1 MNYLTFLTLE
11 IKVNGG
17 GEGWL
22 FLFKLRVT
30 PPPLTKALFDPILY
44 NYKACK
50 QTAM

>member
-1 MNYLTFLTLE
+1 M
-11 IKVNGG
+11 GG
-17 GEGWL
+17 GGL
-22 FLFKLRVT
+22 TFLFKLRGT